1 VARDGVG
8 HGATLCVCCIAGG
21 AITLV
26 SRLRPWDADRSLK
39 TIPLTDALGRTAEIV
54 EVLAAGNLACIPIRG
69 AYRIIADA
77 RSDAALNRLAQSK
90 RRAHNRPA
98 LILVSDLASACDI
111 VDGTTWPLAKRI
123 TKSLWPGPLT
133 LVLPG
138 SERLPAKIKKV
149 LTRSTGR
156 IGIRVP
162 DDALTKAIV
171 REFKAPIVVSSANLE
186 NKPGSGSA
194 ATVRAR
200 FARAVDVWVDGGD
213 MPAEPASTLVELTE
227 TEWNV
232 TRPGAVSHDEILR
245 ALQ

>member
-1 VARDGVG
+1 V
-8 HGATLCVCCIAGG
+8 
-21 AITLV
+21 
-26 SRLRPWDADRSLK
+26 K
-39 TIPLTDALGRTAEIV
+39 TIPLTEAPSRAAEIV
-54 EVLAAGNLACIPIRG
+54 EILTEGKLACIPIRG

-77 RSDAALNRLAQSK
+77 RSEAALTRLAQSK

-98 LILVSDLASACDI
+98 LILVSDLASASDI
-111 VDGTTWPLAKRI
+111 VDGTAWPTTKRL

-162 DDALTKAIV
+162 EDALTKAIV
-171 REFKAPIVVSSANLE
+171 REFNAPIVVSSANLE

-194 ATVRAR
+194 ATGRAR

-213 MPAEPASTLVELTE
+213 MPAEPPSTLVELTE
-227 TEWNV
+227 TAWNI
-232 TRPGAVSHDEILR
+232 TRAGAVSQDDIAR